1 MTYKVIKKDS
11 NSSARMG
18 LLKTFRG
25 EINTPAFMPIGTYG
39 AVKTLSPKD
48 LKEIGA
54 EIILSNTYH
63 LYLRPGLEIINQA
76 KGLNSFMG
84 WRKPILTDSGGFQ
97 VFSLAKLGKIN
108 DEGVLF
114 KSALDGSEHFLTP
127 ELSMEIQLTLGSD
140 IIMSFD
146 ECVPGNAN
154 RKIVEKA
161 VKRTTTWTRKCHNY
175 LRVNNALLSS
185 GPLFFP
191 IIQGGTDKILRS
203 ESLDRIL
210 PYSDSGI
217 AIGGLAVGENKD
229 KMFEIVEKMDKDIPQ
244 DKLRYLM
251 GVGKPEDILRA
262 VSLGI
267 DLFDCVIPTRNARNG
282 QLFTWTGRL
291 NILNSKFSNDFLPIC
306 DHCNCYT
313 CSTFSRSYIRH
324 LFKLNDVLGL
334 HLATLHNVKFY
345 LDLMRKIRHEIRKDT
360 FANWSKF
367 IFSDLIGSRN

>member
-63 LYLRPGLEIINQA
+63 LYLRPGLKIINQA

-108 DEGVLF
+108 DEGVVF

-127 ELSMEIQLTLGSD
+127 ELSMKIQLTLGSD

-161 VKRTTTWTRKCHNY
+161 VKRTTAWTRKCHNY
-175 LRVNNALLSS
+175 LRVNNSLLSS

-282 QLFTWTGRL
+282 QLFT
-291 NILNSKFSNDFLPIC
+291 
-306 DHCNCYT
+306 
-313 CSTFSRSYIRH
+313 
-324 LFKLNDVLGL
+324 
-334 HLATLHNVKFY
+334 
-345 LDLMRKIRHEIRKDT
+345 
-360 FANWSKF
+360 
-367 IFSDLIGSRN
+367 